1 MKIILQWVLFL
12 PAAALA
18 AAIASMAVQLA
29 GYMTMGR
36 YDADPH
42 NLFVTLSQGAVMGI
56 VFVAVGRHVAP
67 LHRPWVPWMLAA
79 LTAVFVGLIMVPAY
93 GAGKWIDLA
102 SSFLM
107 VTTAF
112 ATAWRL
118 AQQVPK
124 SQN

>member
-1 MKIILQWVLFL
+1 MKIILRWVLFL
-12 PAAALA
+12 PAATLA

-56 VFVAVGRHVAP
+56 VFVAVGCHVAP
-67 LHRPWVPWMLAA
+67 MHRPWVPWVLAA
-79 LTAVFVGLIMVPAY
+79 LTAVSVGLMVVPAY

-107 VTTAF
+107 MATAF
-112 ATAWRL
+112 VTAWRL
-118 AQQVPK
+118 AQQAPE
-124 SQN
+124 SQT